1 MTETQIIEELK
12 KGNENY
18 LKYLY
23 SFLPDVRR
31 FTRQNN
37 GDEEDA
43 KDLLQDAIISF
54 YENLRCGK
62 YSQNNLKGY
71 LLTICRNK
79 WFDKLDKLKR
89 QANKIK
95 DIISI
100 NEEAEED
107 RQFEFRM
114 QQRSLSEYLQDALNK
129 LGEPCKTLIE
139 ATVYLKIRMEQV
151 AQDYGYADA
160 HSARQQKLRCLKR
173 LKGFTSYEHIINLI

>member
-1 MTETQIIEELK
+1 MTESQIIDELK

-43 KDLLQDAIISF
+43 KDLLQDAIITF
-54 YENLRCGK
+54 YDNLRSGK
-62 YSQNNLKGY
+62 YLQSNLKGY

-79 WFDKLDKLKR
+79 WLDKLDKLKR

-95 DIISI
+95 DIISGQ
-100 NEEAEED
+100 EEAEED
-107 RQFEFRM
+107 RQFEFRIH
-114 QQRSLSEYLQDALNK
+114 RTSLSEYLQEGLNK

-139 ATVYLKIRMEQV
+139 ATVYLKLRMEQV

-173 LKGFTSYEHIINLI
+173 LKGFISYEQIINLI